1 MLSLD
6 WLLPDKYCF
15 SKGHRSLIQPRQ
27 KKLHDARDCVAGF
40 APKVPEKGSEVPLI
54 VFLERDAMVPGL
66 GNVWGL
72 LLDISYASGEGS
84 STNLCYIHIQL
95 HPDGL
100 SDGFT

>member
-1 MLSLD
+1 
-6 WLLPDKYCF
+6 
-15 SKGHRSLIQPRQ
+15 
-27 KKLHDARDCVAGF
+27 
-40 APKVPEKGSEVPLI
+40 
-54 VFLERDAMVPGL
+54 MVPGI
-66 GNVWGL
+66 GNVWEL